1 MVDKRYIQGTQSW
14 TVSSELIR
22 EILLRERRKG
32 NFYFIN
38 HSFFPPQLTG
48 LFLNS
53 SPPKVMPSKHMPFH
67 QVSRN
72 LLCAF
77 LLNGKIQI
85 QIVTSVY
92 TAMQKPLVMLLEMPY
107 MSV

>member
-1 MVDKRYIQGTQSW
+1 
-14 TVSSELIR
+14 
-22 EILLRERRKG
+22 
-32 NFYFIN
+32 
-38 HSFFPPQLTG
+38 
-48 LFLNS
+48 
-53 SPPKVMPSKHMPFH
+53 MPFH

-77 LLNGKIQI
+77 LLNGWIQI

-92 TAMQKPLVMLLEMPY
+92 TAMQRPLVMLLEMPY

>member
-1 MVDKRYIQGTQSW
+1 
-14 TVSSELIR
+14 
-22 EILLRERRKG
+22 
-32 NFYFIN
+32 
-38 HSFFPPQLTG
+38 
-48 LFLNS
+48 
-53 SPPKVMPSKHMPFH
+53 MPSKHMPFH

-77 LLNGKIQI
+77 LLNGWIQI